1 MEREIVEGNCPGGG
15 YVRGNFL
22 NSIPILLHKHKCK
35 RETGGIGVNLVARIL
50 TMVIRYMILTKC
62 SSKKS

>member
-1 MEREIVEGNCPGGG
+1 MEREIVEGNCPGG

-22 NSIPILLHKHKCK
+22 NSIPILLHKHKRK

-50 TMVIRYMILTKC
+50 TMVIRYMIF
-62 SSKKS
+62 